1 MAPVMEQLDEETRAE
16 YGRLADR
23 IDAERCDEIVIDGC
37 RTRIVR
43 VERLVR
49 VGPDGPEGPRPSDPD
64 PELPTA
70 VQEQQLREEGVF
82 DEDRVLSEEEAEQ
95 QRVAEE
101 QAKEFLRLFEEQ
113 RKRREAAE
121 GP

>member
-1 MAPVMEQLDEETRAE
+1 V
-16 YGRLADR
+16 
-23 IDAERCDEIVIDGC
+23 VDGC

-49 VGPDGPEGPRPSDPD
+49 VGPDGPEGPRPSDTD

-70 VQEQQLREEGVF
+70 VQEEQLREEGVF
-82 DEDRVLSEEEAEQ
+82 DEYRVLNEKETEQ
-95 QRVAEE
+95 RRIADE

-113 RKRREAAE
+113 RRRRDGDTDKA
-121 GP
+121 